1 MPSFVGIQLMAGIY
15 LHIPFCK
22 KACHYCNFHFSTQTA
37 HIQAFVDAII
47 QEIELQKSYIKEP
60 IETIYF
66 GGGTPSLLNE
76 AQLKS
81 ILAAIHTHFKVANS
95 IECTLEAN
103 PDDIDPIKL
112 AAWKQLG
119 INRLS
124 IGIQSFQASALAWMN
139 RAHSVEQSHAA
150 IQLAKQAG
158 INNLSIDLIY
168 GTPTLT
174 DEGLM
179 EDLNWIQQYQI
190 NHVSC
195 YALTVEDKT
204 ALKKLIEKA
213 QLEDVD
219 PEKQAKHFEIVTSKL
234 MCMGM
239 EHYEISN
246 FAKPGFRSQH
256 NSNYWSGK
264 HYLGLGPSAH
274 SFNTISRQW
283 NIANNALYIQSITNG
298 QLNFEIEH
306 LTEANRY
313 NEYMMTSLRRIEGFD
328 LDFIQATFGKSYYDH
343 SVAIIHEMHAK
354 AVFQQNENQYSL
366 NNSAKFLADGI
377 ASDFFILES
386 APTP

>member
-1 MPSFVGIQLMAGIY
+1 MAGIY

-37 HIQAFVDAII
+37 DMQAFVDALI
-47 QEIELQKSYIKEP
+47 QEITLQKSYITEP

-66 GGGTPSLLNE
+66 GGGTPSLLQDTQLNE
-76 AQLKS
+76 
-81 ILAAIHTHFKVANS
+81 IIAAIYTHFNVANL

-103 PDDIDPIKL
+103 PDDMRPSKL
-112 AAWKQLG
+112 VAWKNAG

-124 IGIQSFQASALAWMN
+124 IGIQSFQASALTWMN

-150 IQLAKQAG
+150 IQMAKDAG
-158 INNLSIDLIY
+158 IHNLSIDLIY
-168 GTPTLT
+168 GTPSLT
-174 DEGLM
+174 DQALM
-179 EDLNWIQQYQI
+179 ADLDWIEQYQI

-204 ALKKLIEKA
+204 ALKKQIEKG
-213 QLEDVD
+213 QIENVD
-219 PEKQAKHFEIVTSKL
+219 AEKQASHFEIVCARLKA
-234 MCMGM
+234 MGL

-274 SFNTISRQW
+274 SFNTHSRQW
-283 NIANNALYIQSITNG
+283 NIANNALYIKSIAQG
-298 QLNFEIEH
+298 QLNFEIEL
-306 LTEANRY
+306 LTKANRY
-313 NEYMMTSLRRIEGFD
+313 NEYIMTSLRRIEGFD
-328 LDFIQATFGKSYYDH
+328 LDFIQETFGKSYHDH
-343 SVAIIHEMHAK
+343 SIAIIHELHTK
-354 AVFQQNENQYSL
+354 AVFIQNENRYSL
-366 NNSAKFLADGI
+366 NDGAKFLADGI

>member
-1 MPSFVGIQLMAGIY
+1 MAGIY

-22 KACHYCNFHFSTQTA
+22 KACHYCNFHFSTQTDT
-37 HIQAFVDAII
+37 IQAIVDALIE
-47 QEIELQKSYIKEP
+47 EIELQKSYIKEP

-76 AQLKS
+76 AQLKA
-81 ILAAIHTHFKVANS
+81 ILAAIDTHFKVTTT

-124 IGIQSFQASALAWMN
+124 IGIQSFQASALTWMN
-139 RAHSVEQSHAA
+139 RAHTVEQSHAA
-150 IQLAKQAG
+150 IQMALDAG
-158 INNLSIDLIY
+158 IHNLSIDLIY
-168 GTPTLT
+168 GTPALS
-174 DEGLM
+174 DRALM
-179 EDLNWIQQYQI
+179 EDLDWIAHYQI
-190 NHVSC
+190 KHVSC

-204 ALKKLIEKA
+204 ALKKSIEKGKI
-213 QLEDVD
+213 ENVD
-219 PEKQAKHFEIVTSKL
+219 SEKQARHFEIVCARLKT
-234 MCMGM
+234 MGF

-246 FAKPGFRSQH
+246 FANPGYRSQH

-264 HYLGLGPSAH
+264 NYLGLGPSAH

-283 NIANNALYIQSITNG
+283 NIANNALYIKSIENG
-298 QLNFEIEH
+298 LLNFEIEI

-313 NEYMMTSLRRIEGFD
+313 NEYMMTSLRRMEGFD
-328 LDFIQATFGKSYYDH
+328 LDIIAAKFGKRYHQH
-343 SVAIIHEMHAK
+343 SIAMIKEMDSK
-354 AVFQQNENQYSL
+354 NIFNQKDNQYSL
-366 NNSAKFLADGI
+366 KDEAKFLADGI

-386 APTP
+386 APSS

>member
-1 MPSFVGIQLMAGIY
+1 MAGIY

-22 KACHYCNFHFSTQTA
+22 KACHYCNFHFSTQTT
-37 HIQAFVDAII
+37 HIQAFVDALLH
-47 QEIELQKSYIKEP
+47 EIELQQGYLNEP
-60 IETIYF
+60 IQTIYF

-76 AQLKS
+76 SQLKS
-81 ILAAIHTHFKVANS
+81 IVDAIKTHFEVADT

-103 PDDIDPIKL
+103 PDDMSPSKL
-112 AAWKQLG
+112 AAWRQLG
-119 INRLS
+119 FNRLS
-124 IGIQSFQASALAWMN
+124 IGIQSFQAPALTWMN

-150 IQLAKQAG
+150 IVMAKAAG

-179 EDLNWIQQYQI
+179 ADLDWINQYEI

-213 QLEDVD
+213 QIEDVD
-219 PEKQAKHFEIVTSKL
+219 PEKQARHFEIVSSRL
-234 MCMGM
+234 GAMGM

-256 NSNYWSGK
+256 NSHYWSGK
-264 HYLGLGPSAH
+264 AYLGLGPSAH

-283 NIANNALYIQSITNG
+283 NIANNALYVQSILLD
-298 QLNFEIEH
+298 QLNFEIEY
-306 LTEANRY
+306 LSDADRY
-313 NEYMMTSLRRIEGFD
+313 NEYMMTSLRRMEGFD
-328 LDFIQATFGKSYYDH
+328 LDLIQAKFGDRYYQH
-343 SVAIIHEMHAK
+343 STEILEAMRPK
-354 AVFQQNENQYSL
+354 NFFQQNGNCYTL
-366 NNSAKFLADGI
+366 NAKAKFLADGI
-377 ASDFFILES
+377 AADFFILVS
-386 APTP
+386 AQSS

>member
-1 MPSFVGIQLMAGIY
+1 MLVIQLMAGIY

-22 KACHYCNFHFSTQTA
+22 KACHYCNFHFSTQTDT
-37 HIQAFVDAII
+37 IQALVDALI

-76 AQLKS
+76 AQLKA
-81 ILAAIHTHFKVANS
+81 ILAAIDTHFKVTTT

-124 IGIQSFQASALAWMN
+124 IGIQSFQASALTWMN
-139 RAHSVEQSHAA
+139 RAHTVEQSHAA
-150 IQLAKQAG
+150 IQMALDAG
-158 INNLSIDLIY
+158 IHNLSIDLIY
-168 GTPTLT
+168 GTPALS
-174 DEGLM
+174 DRALM
-179 EDLNWIQQYQI
+179 EDLDWIQQYQI

-204 ALKKLIEKA
+204 ALKKLIENA
-213 QLEDVD
+213 QIEDVD
-219 PEKQAKHFEIVTSKL
+219 PEKQARHFEIVSTRL
-234 MCMGM
+234 MAMGM

-246 FAKPGFRSQH
+246 FANPGYRSQH

-264 HYLGLGPSAH
+264 NYLGLGPSAH

-283 NIANNALYIQSITNG
+283 NIANNALYIKSIENG
-298 QLNFEIEH
+298 LLNFEIEI

-313 NEYMMTSLRRIEGFD
+313 NEYMMTSLRRMEGFD
-328 LDFIQATFGKSYYDH
+328 LDIIAAKFGKRYHQH
-343 SVAIIHEMHAK
+343 SIAMIKEMDFK
-354 AVFQQNENQYSL
+354 NIFNQKDNQYSL
-366 NNSAKFLADGI
+366 KDEAKFLADGI
-377 ASDFFILES
+377 ASDFFILGS

>member
-1 MPSFVGIQLMAGIY
+1 MLVIQLMAGIY

-22 KACHYCNFHFSTQTA
+22 KACHYCNFHFSTQTDT
-37 HIQAFVDAII
+37 IQALVDALI

-76 AQLKS
+76 AQLKA
-81 ILAAIHTHFKVANS
+81 ILAAIDTHLKVTTT

-124 IGIQSFQASALAWMN
+124 IGIQSFQASALTWMN
-139 RAHSVEQSHAA
+139 RAHTVEQSHAA
-150 IQLAKQAG
+150 IQMALDAG
-158 INNLSIDLIY
+158 IHNLSIDLIY
-168 GTPTLT
+168 GTPALS
-174 DEGLM
+174 DQALM
-179 EDLNWIQQYQI
+179 EDLDWIAHYQI
-190 NHVSC
+190 KHVSC

-204 ALKKLIEKA
+204 ALKKSIEKGKI
-213 QLEDVD
+213 ENVD
-219 PEKQAKHFEIVTSKL
+219 SEKQAWHFEIVCARLKT
-234 MCMGM
+234 MGF

-246 FAKPGFRSQH
+246 FANPGYRSQH

-264 HYLGLGPSAH
+264 NYLGLGPSAH

-283 NIANNALYIQSITNG
+283 NIANNALYIKSIENG
-298 QLNFEIEH
+298 LLNFEIEI

-313 NEYMMTSLRRIEGFD
+313 NEYMMTSLRRMEGFD
-328 LDFIQATFGKSYYDH
+328 LDIIAAKFGKRYHQH
-343 SVAIIHEMHAK
+343 SIAMIKEMDSK
-354 AVFQQNENQYSL
+354 NIFNQKDNQYSL
-366 NNSAKFLADGI
+366 KDEAKFLADGI
-377 ASDFFILES
+377 ASDFFILGS

>member
-1 MPSFVGIQLMAGIY
+1 LLVIQLMAGIY

-22 KACHYCNFHFSTQTA
+22 KACHYCNFHFSTQTDT
-37 HIQAFVDAII
+37 IQALVDALI

-76 AQLKS
+76 AQLKA
-81 ILAAIHTHFKVANS
+81 ILAAIDTHFKVTTT

-124 IGIQSFQASALAWMN
+124 IGIQSFQASALTWMN
-139 RAHSVEQSHAA
+139 RAHTVEQSHAA
-150 IQLAKQAG
+150 IQMALDAG
-158 INNLSIDLIY
+158 IHNLSIDLIY
-168 GTPTLT
+168 GTPALS
-174 DEGLM
+174 DQALM
-179 EDLNWIQQYQI
+179 EDLDWIQQYQI

-204 ALKKLIEKA
+204 ALKKLIENA
-213 QLEDVD
+213 QIEDVD
-219 PEKQAKHFEIVTSKL
+219 PEKQARHFEIVYTRL
-234 MCMGM
+234 MAMGM

-246 FAKPGFRSQH
+246 FAKPDFRSQH

-264 HYLGLGPSAH
+264 NYLGLGPSAH

-283 NIANNALYIQSITNG
+283 NIANNALYIKSIENG
-298 QLNFEIEH
+298 LLNFEIEI

-313 NEYMMTSLRRIEGFD
+313 NEYMMTSLRRMEGFD
-328 LDFIQATFGKSYYDH
+328 LDIIAAKFGKRYHQH
-343 SVAIIHEMHAK
+343 SIAMIKEMDSK
-354 AVFQQNENQYSL
+354 NIFNQKDNQYSL
-366 NNSAKFLADGI
+366 KDEAKFLADGI
-377 ASDFFILES
+377 ASDFFILGS

>member
-1 MPSFVGIQLMAGIY
+1 MAGIY

-22 KACHYCNFHFSTQTA
+22 KACHYCNFHFSTQTDT
-37 HIQAFVDAII
+37 IQALVDALI

-76 AQLKS
+76 AQLKA
-81 ILAAIHTHFKVANS
+81 ILAAIDTHFKVTTT

-124 IGIQSFQASALAWMN
+124 IGIQSFQASALTWMN
-139 RAHSVEQSHAA
+139 RAHTVEQSHAA
-150 IQLAKQAG
+150 IQMALDAG
-158 INNLSIDLIY
+158 IHNLSIDLIY
-168 GTPTLT
+168 GTPALS
-174 DEGLM
+174 DRALM
-179 EDLNWIQQYQI
+179 EDLDWIAHYQI
-190 NHVSC
+190 KHVSC

-204 ALKKLIEKA
+204 ALKKSIEKGKI
-213 QLEDVD
+213 ENVD
-219 PEKQAKHFEIVTSKL
+219 PEKQARQFEIVSTRL
-234 MCMGM
+234 MAMGM

-246 FAKPGFRSQH
+246 FAKPDFRSQH

-264 HYLGLGPSAH
+264 NYLGLGPSAH

-283 NIANNALYIQSITNG
+283 NIANNALYIKSIENG
-298 QLNFEIEH
+298 LLNFEIEI

-313 NEYMMTSLRRIEGFD
+313 NEYMMTSLRRMEGFD
-328 LDFIQATFGKSYYDH
+328 LDIIAAKFGKRYHQH
-343 SVAIIHEMHAK
+343 SIAMIKEMDSK
-354 AVFQQNENQYSL
+354 NIFNQKDNQYSL
-366 NNSAKFLADGI
+366 KDEAKFLADGI
-377 ASDFFILES
+377 ASDFFILGS

>member
-1 MPSFVGIQLMAGIY
+1 MAGIY

-22 KACHYCNFHFSTQTA
+22 KACHYCNFHFSTQTDT
-37 HIQAFVDAII
+37 IQALVDALI

-76 AQLKS
+76 AQLKA
-81 ILAAIHTHFKVANS
+81 ILAAIDTHFKVTTT

-124 IGIQSFQASALAWMN
+124 IGIQSFQASALTWMN
-139 RAHSVEQSHAA
+139 RAHTVEQSHAA
-150 IQLAKQAG
+150 IQMALDAG
-158 INNLSIDLIY
+158 IHNLSIDLIY
-168 GTPTLT
+168 GTPALS
-174 DEGLM
+174 DRALM
-179 EDLNWIQQYQI
+179 EDLDWIQQYQI

-204 ALKKLIEKA
+204 ALKKLIENA
-213 QLEDVD
+213 QIEDVD
-219 PEKQAKHFEIVTSKL
+219 PEKQARHFEIVSTRL
-234 MCMGM
+234 MAMGM

-246 FAKPGFRSQH
+246 FANPGYRSQH

-264 HYLGLGPSAH
+264 NYLGLGPSAH

-283 NIANNALYIQSITNG
+283 NIANNALYIKSIENG
-298 QLNFEIEH
+298 LLNFEIEI

-313 NEYMMTSLRRIEGFD
+313 NEYMMTSLRRMEGFD
-328 LDFIQATFGKSYYDH
+328 LDIIAAKFGKRYHQH
-343 SVAIIHEMHAK
+343 SIAMIKEMDFK
-354 AVFQQNENQYSL
+354 NIFNQKDNQYSL
-366 NNSAKFLADGI
+366 KDEAKFLADGI

-386 APTP
+386 APSS